1 MTLEALERHLGYRFS
16 SGKLLQQALTHRSH
30 GADHNERLEFVGDSI
45 LNCVIAS
52 HLFFHFPTLRE
63 GELSR
68 LRASL
73 VREATLAEMA
83 AELDL
88 GRLIKLGA
96 GEVKTGGAQRP
107 SILADAMEAILGAV
121 YLDGGFEQAE
131 RVITALFSSRLN
143 ALDPASTGRDAKT
156 ELQEY
161 LQGRRFELPEYVLLA
176 THGEAHT
183 QSFEVECRVPRM
195 KLACRGEGSSR
206 RMAEQASA
214 RAALAQLKTL

>member
-1 MTLEALERHLGYRFS
+1 MTLETLEQRLGYRFS
-16 SGKLLQQALTHRSH
+16 SGRLLQQALTHRSH
-30 GADHNERLEFVGDSI
+30 GADHNERLEFVGDSV

-52 HLFFHFPTLRE
+52 CLFSHFTELRE

-73 VREATLAEMA
+73 VREVTLAEIA
-83 AELDL
+83 AGLDL
-88 GRLIKLGA
+88 GSQIRLGA

-107 SILADAMEAILGAV
+107 SLLADAMEAIFGAV

-131 RVITALFSSRLN
+131 RVIAALFSSRLN
-143 ALDPASTGRDAKT
+143 TLDPASTGRDAKT

-176 THGEAHT
+176 THGEAHA
-183 QSFEVECRVPRM
+183 QSFEVECRIPQM
-195 KLACRGEGSSR
+195 KIACLGRGSSR

-214 RAALAQLKTL
+214 RAALAQLKAA